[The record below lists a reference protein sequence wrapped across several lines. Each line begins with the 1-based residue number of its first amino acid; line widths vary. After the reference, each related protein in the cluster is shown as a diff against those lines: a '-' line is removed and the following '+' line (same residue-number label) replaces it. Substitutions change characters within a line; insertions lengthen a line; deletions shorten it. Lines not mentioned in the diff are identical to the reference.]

1 VLYCVLGS
9 FRTETEMVSP
19 PCVVVFYRAWT
30 RVWVLSTFLLVGCTS
45 AADIQKQQA
54 AADDAKCLSDGT
66 QKGDQAYTACRA
78 RLENARLAAA
88 SAHMPSPIQNRP
100 LFHPGQ

>member
-1 VLYCVLGS
+1 
-9 FRTETEMVSP
+9 MVSLP
-19 PCVVVFYRAWT
+19 RVVVFYRAWVQ
-30 RVWVLSTFLLVGCTS
+30 VWVLTFLLVGCTS
-45 AADIQKQQA
+45 AAEIEKQQA

-66 QKGDQAYTACRA
+66 RKGDQAYTACRA
-78 RLENARLAAA
+78 QLENARLAAA

>member
-1 VLYCVLGS
+1 
-9 FRTETEMVSP
+9 MVSST
-19 PCVVVFYRAWT
+19 CVVVFNRVWV
-30 RVWVLSTFLLVGCTS
+30 RVWVLTFLLVGCTS

-54 AADDAKCLSDGT
+54 AADDAECLSDGAK
-66 QKGDQAYTACRA
+66 KGDQAYTACRA
-78 RLENARLAAA
+78 RLENVRLAAA

>member
-1 VLYCVLGS
+1 
-9 FRTETEMVSP
+9 MVSP
-19 PCVVVFYRAWT
+19 PCVVVFYR
-30 RVWVLSTFLLVGCTS
+30 VWVRIWLLTFLLVGCTS
-45 AADIQKQQA
+45 AADIEKQQA